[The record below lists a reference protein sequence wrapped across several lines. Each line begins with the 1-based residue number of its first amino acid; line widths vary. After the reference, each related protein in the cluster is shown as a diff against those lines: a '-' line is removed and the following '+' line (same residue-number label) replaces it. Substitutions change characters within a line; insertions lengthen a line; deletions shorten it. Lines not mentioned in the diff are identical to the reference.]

1 MRIRDAVEAKP
12 PKPPAKPKN
21 LLEEF
26 KFFLKEYKVL
36 GLAVAFIMGIYL
48 GALVQALATDLI
60 MPIVGI
66 FTPGIQW
73 NELYFVI
80 GTSQFLYG
88 HFIGQ
93 LITFFIIAF
102 VIFLIVKLTKRMG
115 IE

>member
-12 PKPPAKPKN
+12 LKPPAKPKN

-26 KFFLKEYKVL
+26 KLFLKQYKVL

-48 GALVQALATDLI
+48 GDLVKALATDLI

-73 NELYFVI
+73 NAIVFVV
-80 GTSQFLYG
+80 GTSQFFVG
-88 HFIGQ
+88 DFIGK
-93 LITFFIIAF
+93 LITFIIIAL
-102 VIFLIVKLTKRMG
+102 VIFLIVKLATRMG